1 MIAPEAAV
9 ETTRTLV
16 RTDRRSRAPSPPGP
30 VRVCFMIDRLAV
42 AGTESQLLVLIRR
55 LDRTRVRPYLCL
67 LDGDDPVSRSLEP
80 DDCPGLRLGVRA
92 LLRPRTL
99 GPALRLAAFLRRER
113 IDVLQVYFPDSTYLG
128 VLAGRLAGVSHIV
141 RTRNNLG
148 HDLTPA
154 HQWLGRLYNRLATRT
169 VANCEAA
176 RQAVLRDEGP
186 RPESVTVLENGVDL
200 ERFLAVPPLDPA
212 VRPRRVG
219 VVANLRPV
227 KALDVLVRA
236 AIEVSAAHPDA
247 TFTVAGEGESR
258 PELERQITA
267 AGLGGRFSLP
277 GSVRDIPAFLA
288 GIDVAVLCSR
298 AEGMSNAVLEYM
310 AAGRA
315 VVATAVGANMELI
328 EDGIH
333 GLLVPPDDPVR
344 LACAIDSV
352 LRDPARAARLG
363 DAARRRSRER
373 YSREAML
380 RRFEDFYEGL
390 VVGPAAS
397 RGKDRCAPC

>member
-1 MIAPEAAV
+1 
-9 ETTRTLV
+9 
-16 RTDRRSRAPSPPGP
+16 
-30 VRVCFMIDRLAV
+30 MIDRLAV

-55 LDRTRVRPYLCL
+55 LDRTRVLPYLCL

-80 DDCPGLRLGVRA
+80 DDCPVLRLGVLA

-99 GPALRLAAFLRRER
+99 GPALRLAAFLRRKR
-113 IDVLQVYFPDSTYLG
+113 IDVLQVYFPDSTCLG
-128 VLAGRLAGVSHIV
+128 VLAGRLAGVPHIV
-141 RTRNNLG
+141 RARNNLG

-154 HQWLGRLYNRLATRT
+154 QQWLGRVYNRLATRT

-176 RQAVLRDEGP
+176 RQALLRDEGP
-186 RPESVTVLENGVDL
+186 RPESVVVLENGVDL

-212 VRPRRVG
+212 ARPWRVG
-219 VVANLRPV
+219 AVANLRPV

-236 AIEVSAAHPDA
+236 AAGVSAAHPDA

-258 PELERQITA
+258 PALERQIMATNLA
-267 AGLGGRFSLP
+267 GRFSLP
-277 GSVRDIPAFLA
+277 GPVRDIPAFLA

-315 VVATAVGANMELI
+315 VVATAVGANVELI
-328 EDGIH
+328 ADGIH
-333 GLLVPPDDPVR
+333 GLLVPPGDPAR
-344 LACAIDSV
+344 LARAIDSL
-352 LRDPARAARLG
+352 LRNPALAARLG
-363 DAARRRSRER
+363 DTARRRSRER

-380 RRFEDFYEGL
+380 RRFEDFYEGM
-390 VVGPAAS
+390 VAGPAAS
-397 RGKDRCAPC
+397 RGKDPCAPC